1 MAMSEVPPLTVWS
14 PLAWI
19 ASFERLKKLLL
30 AIWSVA
36 FATRDVMVGVMRRR
50 VVVRGKEGKVRLGE
64 LCIWEISDAS
74 DASSVMKFIFCCNLM
89 TCPFSVPSALL
100 LLLLPYYC

>member
-30 AIWSVA
+30 AIWRVA
-36 FATRDVMVGVMRRR
+36 FAARDVMVGV
-50 VVVRGKEGKVRLGE
+50 VDEEDEGGWQMKGGESEVGPSLYLG
-64 LCIWEISDAS
+64 
-74 DASSVMKFIFCCNLM
+74 NQ
-89 TCPFSVPSALL
+89 
-100 LLLLPYYC
+100 

>member
-30 AIWSVA
+30 AIWIVA
-36 FATRDVMVGVMRRR
+36 FAARDVVDEEEESGWQMKGGESEVGRNLY
-50 VVVRGKEGKVRLGE
+50 LG
-64 LCIWEISDAS
+64 
-74 DASSVMKFIFCCNLM
+74 NQ
-89 TCPFSVPSALL
+89 
-100 LLLLPYYC
+100 